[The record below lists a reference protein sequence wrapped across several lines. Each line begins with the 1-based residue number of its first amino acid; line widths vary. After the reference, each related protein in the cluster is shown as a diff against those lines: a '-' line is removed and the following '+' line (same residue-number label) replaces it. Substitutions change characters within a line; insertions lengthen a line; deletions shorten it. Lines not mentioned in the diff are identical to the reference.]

1 MLFTYVAKTKA
12 AAISFQCAA
21 DVFARQGRPV
31 WMPNAWTLV
40 TDAGLDIIER
50 EGNFYRTCVSIAQ
63 AAGALRRTR
72 KRFALSSYGFGVAGC
87 PFKE

>member
-21 DVFARQGRPV
+21 DVLARQGRPV

-40 TDAGLDIIER
+40 TGETLDTIER
-50 EGNFYRTCVSIAQ
+50 DGEFFRTRASIDIFFA
-63 AAGALRRTR
+63 ALRRTR
-72 KRFALSSYGFGVAGC
+72 ERYGIPHFVLDTKF
-87 PFKE
+87 PIH